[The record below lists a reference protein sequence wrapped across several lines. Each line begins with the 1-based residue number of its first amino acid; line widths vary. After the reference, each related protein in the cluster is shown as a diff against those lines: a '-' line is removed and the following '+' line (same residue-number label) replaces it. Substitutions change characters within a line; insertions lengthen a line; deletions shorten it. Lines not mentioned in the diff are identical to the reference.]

1 MKSVCS
7 PSFIANP
14 SCLLVQLRGVS
25 HLIVYLASMYVG
37 VLQFHMLPGHPTLPQ
52 SIYTLSDSIAPA
64 L

>member
-7 PSFIANP
+7 PPFIANP

-37 VLQFHMLPGHPTLPQ
+37 VLQFHMLLGQAPRITTIHLP
-52 SIYTLSDSIAPA
+52 AV
-64 L
+64 